1 MYIKRTIEKEVKT
14 LAKEFPIIAILG
26 PRQSGKTTLAKHI
39 FKKYKYISLEDPD
52 IRKIASSDPRGF
64 LEQYSQNVIIDEVQ
78 RIPELFSYIQTASD
92 KSNKPGSF
100 VLTGSQNYLLSEK
113 ISQSLAG
120 RVGIT
125 TLLPL
130 SIEEII
136 PKDEKISLETAEIKG
151 FYPRIFEQNIRPSS
165 FYSSYVA
172 TYLEKDIRMIKNIT
186 NYDSFHKFLKI
197 MAGRSGQILNTLAIS
212 NECDVSH
219 NTVND
224 WVNLLE
230 SSYVIFR
237 IHPYYKNFNK
247 RIVKKPKIYFYD
259 VGLLSYLLG
268 IKNKEHLNSHYL
280 KGAIFETLIMSEFMK
295 SNFNRALNLRFYFW
309 RDQSDREVDL
319 IIEDGANVKSVEI
332 KSSKT
337 IRDDFFRNLKYWDQL
352 TKNSNSF
359 VVYTG
364 ENEFKMEKVKI
375 VNWKN
380 ISKI

>member
-1 MYIKRTIEKEVKT
+1 MYIKRIIEKEVKT
-14 LAKEFPIIAILG
+14 LAKEFPIVAILG
-26 PRQSGKTTLAKHI
+26 PRQSGKTTLVKHI

-64 LEQYSQNVIIDEVQ
+64 LERYSHNVIIDEVQ

-100 VLTGSQNYLLSEK
+100 ILTGSQNYLLSEK

-120 RVGIT
+120 RVGIS
-125 TLLPL
+125 TLLPF
-130 SIEEII
+130 SVEEILSEN
-136 PKDEKISLETAEIKG
+136 KKHSLDNTEITG

-197 MAGRSGQILNTLAIS
+197 MAGRSGQVLNTLAIS

-219 NTVND
+219 NTINE
-224 WVNLLE
+224 WTNLLE
-230 SSYVIFR
+230 RSYIIFR
-237 IHPYYKNFNK
+237 IHPYHKNFNK
-247 RIVKKPKIYFYD
+247 RIIKKAKVYFYD

-280 KGAIFETLIMSEFMK
+280 KGAIFETLVMSEFMK
-295 SNFNRALNLRFYFW
+295 NNFNRALNLKFYFW
-309 RDQSDREVDL
+309 RNKSNKEVDL
-319 IIEDGANVKSVEI
+319 IVEDGVKVKSIEI
-332 KSSKT
+332 KSGKT
-337 IRDDFFRNLKYWDQL
+337 IRDDFFGNLKYWNQL
-352 TKNSNSF
+352 AKNNNSF
-359 VVYTG
+359 VIYAG
-364 ENEFKMEKVKI
+364 ENEFKTEGVEI